1 MARNAKSGAKSGAK
15 SLVSLHEAAR
25 RLDVHYM
32 TAYRYVRSGR
42 LPARQE
48 DGEWQVQVGDIEA
61 FASQRRRKSAAVSRA
76 KRGERPAADWAT
88 RFENCLLAGD
98 EVGAENLLD
107 DALASG
113 HDLFSLYLEVVSP
126 ALVSI
131 GARWASGKLQI
142 HEEHRASTIVAR
154 LFARVS
160 ARFAH
165 RGPSRGTVVIGGPSG
180 ERHGLALTMV
190 ADLLRSRGW
199 NVSDIGTDV
208 PAESFAAAV
217 RNVDQLRAV
226 CVGVTLRESLAE
238 ARESIAAVK
247 RVVGDDVKVYAG
259 GAAVHSHDD
268 AHALGADEWASDPR
282 MLLAQLAGEPV
293 E

>member
-1 MARNAKSGAKSGAK
+1 VPNVVGAS
-15 SLVSLHEAAR
+15 VSLHEAAR
-25 RLDVHYM
+25 RLGVHYM
-32 TAYRYVRSGR
+32 TVYRYVRSGR
-42 LPARQE
+42 LPARQN
-48 DGEWQVQVGDIEA
+48 DGEWQVQVGDIKA
-61 FASQRRRKSAAVSRA
+61 FASQRRRKPAAVSRA

-88 RFENCLLAGD
+88 RFEKCLLAGD
-98 EVGAENLLD
+98 EVGAENLLV

-126 ALVSI
+126 ALVAI
-131 GARWASGKLQI
+131 GSRWASGNLQI

-238 ARESIAAVK
+238 ARKAITAVK
-247 RVVGDDVKVYAG
+247 RVIAADVKVYAG
-259 GAAVHSHDD
+259 GAAVESHDL
-268 AHALGADEWASDPR
+268 ARSLGADAWARDPR
-282 MLLAQLAGEPV
+282 MLLALLAGEPV
-293 E
+293 EQHLDK

>member
-1 MARNAKSGAKSGAK
+1 
-15 SLVSLHEAAR
+15 
-25 RLDVHYM
+25 M

-42 LPARQE
+42 LPAHQT
-48 DGEWQVQVGDIEA
+48 DGEWQVLLADVEA
-61 FASQRRRKSAAVSRA
+61 FSAARKQRAKTSSPA
-76 KRGERPAADWAT
+76 KRGSRAAADWPG
-88 RFENCLLAGD
+88 RFETCLVAGD

-131 GARWASGKLQI
+131 GERWHRGELQI
-142 HEEHRASTIVAR
+142 HEEHRASNIVAR

-160 ARFAH
+160 SRFAH
-165 RGPSRGTVVIGGPSG
+165 RGPSRGTVVIGGPTG
-180 ERHGLALTMV
+180 ERHALAITMV

-208 PAESFAAAV
+208 PASAFALAV
-217 RNVDQLRAV
+217 DGVDQLRAV
-226 CVGVTLRESLAE
+226 CIGVTLRESLGT
-238 ARESIAAVK
+238 ARETVAAV
-247 RVVGDDVKVYAG
+247 RAVVPDDVKVFAG
-259 GAAVHSHDD
+259 GAAVDTDEVARS
-268 AHALGADEWASDPR
+268 LGADARASDPR
-282 MLLAQLAGEPV
+282 ALLALLASQPV